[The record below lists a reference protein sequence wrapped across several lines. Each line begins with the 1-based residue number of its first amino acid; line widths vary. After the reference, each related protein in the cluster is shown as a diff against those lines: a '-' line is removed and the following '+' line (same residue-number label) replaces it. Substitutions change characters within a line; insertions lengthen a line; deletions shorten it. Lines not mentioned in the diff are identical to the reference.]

1 MGFEVKPTDVFIKR
15 LKPLLRK
22 HTSLKVDLSD
32 LAEELAE
39 TPRIGD
45 SLGKN
50 CYKVRLA
57 IRSKSSGKSGGAR
70 IITLVQVQ
78 NERVL
83 LLTIYDK
90 SERED
95 LRHGELKELLDIL
108 EE

>member
-1 MGFEVKPTDVFIKR
+1 MSFEVKTTNLFIKR

-22 HTSLKVDLSD
+22 YASLSMDLNA
-32 LAEELAE
+32 LAVELAD

-50 CYKVRLA
+50 CYKVRMA
-57 IRSKSSGKSGGAR
+57 VRSKSFGKSGGAR

-78 NERVL
+78 NGRVL

-95 LRHGELKELLDIL
+95 LRPNELQELLSSL
-108 EE
+108 E